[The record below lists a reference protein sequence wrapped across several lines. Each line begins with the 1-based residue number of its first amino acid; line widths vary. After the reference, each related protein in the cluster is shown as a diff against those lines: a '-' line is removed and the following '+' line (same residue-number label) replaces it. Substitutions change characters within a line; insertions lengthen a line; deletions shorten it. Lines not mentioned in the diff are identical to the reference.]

1 MFEFQFDQFYKWL
14 SQKYN
19 QKLWNLQIKN
29 SQTNYHLQHY
39 KANQSSTYYLVG
51 AARENYLQF
60 DYCLEYCCEDF
71 HHFVG

>member
-14 SQKYN
+14 SQT
-19 QKLWNLQIKN
+19 IKN
-29 SQTNYHLQHY
+29 YETCKLKTAKTNYHLQHY

-60 DYCLEYCCEDF
+60 DCCLKYCCEDF